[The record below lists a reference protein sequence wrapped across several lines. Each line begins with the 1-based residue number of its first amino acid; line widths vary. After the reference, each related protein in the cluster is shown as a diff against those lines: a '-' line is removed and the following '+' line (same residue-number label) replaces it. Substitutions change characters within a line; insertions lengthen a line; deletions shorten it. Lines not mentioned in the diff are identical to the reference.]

1 MSAKRFRL
9 TPPLRSQIIA
19 GIHAGGYPHVAAA
32 AFAVPKEI
40 FDDWLKR
47 GLGADAREP
56 YVSFAKEVAQAQAKA
71 RLRAEMAVFEAE
83 PKVWLIHGPGRETSE
98 SPGWSVSV
106 KPAEGSSESRNVLLD
121 PELMQLFRTLM
132 EVLRPYPEAS
142 AQVAQALMGL
152 GSIEADK

>member
-1 MSAKRFRL
+1 MSEKRFRL

-19 GIHAGGYPHVAAA
+19 GIHAGGYPHIAAA

-47 GLGADAREP
+47 GVGTDAREP

-83 PKVWLIHGPGRETSE
+83 PKIWLMHGPGRETGA
-98 SPGWSVSV
+98 SPGWTVSV
-106 KPAEGSSESRNVLLD
+106 KPAEGAVESRNVLLD

-142 AQVAQALMGL
+142 AQVDQALMGL
-152 GSIEADK
+152 GRTEPDK

>member
-1 MSAKRFRL
+1 MSAKRFHL
-9 TPPLRSQIIA
+9 TPPLRSQIVA

-40 FDDWLKR
+40 FDDWLQR
-47 GLGADAREP
+47 GVGAEAREP

-83 PKVWLIHGPGRETSE
+83 PKIWLIHGPGRETSA
-98 SPGWSVSV
+98 SPGWTVSV
-106 KPAEGSSESRNVLLD
+106 KPAEGAVESRNVLLD
-121 PELMQLFRTLM
+121 PEMMSLFRTLM

-142 AQVAQALMGL
+142 AQVAQTLMGL
-152 GSIEADK
+152 GTAEANK

>member
-32 AFAVPKEI
+32 AFAVPKDI

-47 GLGADAREP
+47 GVGADAREP
-56 YVSFAKEVAQAQAKA
+56 YVSFAKDVAQAQAKA

-83 PKVWLIHGPGRETSE
+83 PKVWLMHGPGRETSE

-106 KPAEGSSESRNVLLD
+106 KAAEATVESRNVLLD

-132 EVLRPYPEAS
+132 EVLRPYPDAS
-142 AQVAQALMGL
+142 AQVAQVLMGI
-152 GSIEADK
+152 GKGESNK